1 MNISKRTFLTTGAAA
16 VVSSTF
22 AIPALAAGKEGF
34 TPVAGAALGAAG
46 PLALGLGAIIA
57 VGAIAGGDGGG
68 GGKVDIPDLSVAA
81 INKAAPEDRPALL
94 GKELEARLSKEFPEF
109 KFNGEVVTAVRKA
122 YGKGLSEGKTLI
134 TAAGKGQDW
143 SIKVTIVIKI

>member
-16 VVSSTF
+16 VVSSAF

-34 TPVAGAALGAAG
+34 TPVAGAALATSG

-57 VGAIAGGDGGG
+57 VGAIAGGGG
-68 GGKVDIPDLSVAA
+68 GGKVNVQDLSVTA
-81 INKAAPEDRPALL
+81 INKAAPEDRPTLL
-94 GKELEARLSKEFPEF
+94 GKELETRLSKEFPEF
-109 KFNGEVVTAVRKA
+109 KFNGEIVTAVRKA

-134 TAAGKGQDW
+134 TAAGKEQDW